1 MYRQPADTSGDAWK
15 PPALEYGFACSAPS
29 GAAERVLSADEYY
42 HGHLDWYSF
51 DHDADS
57 PGLGNLPVP
66 PPDPAKS
73 FTHSFIPAPVE
84 FDGMPDTRWWAL
96 DDRRTH
102 FGDVTP
108 STTDLAQLL
117 LIEFGLVFANDWFL
131 APFRLPAGTLASI
144 RGMAVT
150 NTFGERFWIQAAGAG
165 SDQNW
170 HRWSMFTLSTKGSR
184 EVPADTSLLLAPAA
198 QKVQDGPPDEE
209 VLMVRDEMANMAW
222 GIETTIPLVTGRGG
236 SGNRAAQETRQYHER
251 LVAAGPIEVPD
262 YQAPVS
268 YLAMT
273 TVPENWIPF
282 LPVHVPGSNREVQLQ
297 RGRMPRIIEG
307 DPLPPAKVPPQT
319 RLLREG
325 LDEPVRRRYF
335 VHEEEVPRAGIIVT
349 QAFQRTRWTDGSAP
363 VWLGIRK
370 QVGRGE
376 RSSGLKFD
384 DLVTTKAETP

>member
-1 MYRQPADTSGDAWK
+1 
-15 PPALEYGFACSAPS
+15 
-29 GAAERVLSADEYY
+29 
-42 HGHLDWYSF
+42 
-51 DHDADS
+51 
-57 PGLGNLPVP
+57 
-66 PPDPAKS
+66 
-73 FTHSFIPAPVE
+73 
-84 FDGMPDTRWWAL
+84 MPDTRWWAL

-349 QAFQRTRWTDGSAP
+349 QAFQRTRWTGRPRLARHPEAGRARRALERPEVRRPGNHEGGNPLSVSGQSCNRQGKSA
-363 VWLGIRK
+363 VSTGFRRHC
-370 QVGRGE
+370 RGV
-376 RSSGLKFD
+376 RARISRHPSAG
-384 DLVTTKAETP
+384 